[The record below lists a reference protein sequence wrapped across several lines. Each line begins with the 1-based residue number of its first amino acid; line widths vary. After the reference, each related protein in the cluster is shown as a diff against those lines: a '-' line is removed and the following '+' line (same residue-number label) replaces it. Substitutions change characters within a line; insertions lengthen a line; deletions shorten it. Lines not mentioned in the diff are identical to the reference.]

1 MGALPQR
8 SSALFTLIADNTEN
22 LHQLTEALDEEL
34 SYYKKCGESELL
46 HYEEAYS
53 LHQKEQ
59 EYYRLAKTLN
69 EQFDEQ
75 ANRQQR
81 LQTLYNRRIYT
92 KQRSRRLL

>member
-53 LHQKEQ
+53 LHQK
-59 EYYRLAKTLN
+59 
-69 EQFDEQ
+69 
-75 ANRQQR
+75 
-81 LQTLYNRRIYT
+81 
-92 KQRSRRLL
+92 SRNIIA